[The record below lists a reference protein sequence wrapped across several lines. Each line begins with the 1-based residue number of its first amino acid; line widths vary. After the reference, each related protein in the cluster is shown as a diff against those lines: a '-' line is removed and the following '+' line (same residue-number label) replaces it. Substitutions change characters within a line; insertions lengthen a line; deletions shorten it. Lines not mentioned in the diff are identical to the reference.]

1 MCLHTFPA
9 TPNIIDPTRNMP
21 RLPVT
26 GKGIRCT
33 FRLMQGIAGTW
44 N

>member
-1 MCLHTFPA
+1 MCLHSFPA
-9 TPNIIDPTRNMP
+9 MPNIITPTRNMP

-33 FRLMQGIAGTW
+33 FRLMQAIPGAR